1 MNWLWETMF
10 LRKSVT
16 NGKNGNF
23 RLICPVSGI
32 YLTLVARKRSES
44 SPMHMDHNTI
54 QFFRRIFVV
63 SQEKF
68 TGIKYSNRNWIFF
81 KFEYIPPVLIF
92 FKHRDINDFICRSFW
107 KHRLEFLKHL
117 LCIWRVIHLEAL
129 KFWNWFC

>member
-1 MNWLWETMF
+1 MEKMEILDYFAYYYIFPF
-10 LRKSVT
+10 LIL
-16 NGKNGNF
+16 
-23 RLICPVSGI
+23 LIGI
-32 YLTLVARKRSES
+32 YSLYFIIHRYNQYNL
-44 SPMHMDHNTI
+44 HMDHNTI

-68 TGIKYSNRNWIFF
+68 TGIKYSNRNRIFF

-92 FKHRDINDFICRSFW
+92 YKHRDINDFICRSFW
-107 KHRLEFLKHL
+107 KHRLEFLKQF